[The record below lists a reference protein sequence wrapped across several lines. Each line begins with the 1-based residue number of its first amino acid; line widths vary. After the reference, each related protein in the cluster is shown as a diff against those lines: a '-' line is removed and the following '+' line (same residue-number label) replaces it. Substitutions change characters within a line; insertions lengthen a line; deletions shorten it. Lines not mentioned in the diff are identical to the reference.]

1 MICTRMGYRVRVLE
15 RLPLGKIKVKLTFD
29 NSIRV
34 IDIDDLR
41 INASVKQAE
50 KDLQSIR
57 QYGLQGVEND

>member
-15 RLPLGKIKVKLTFD
+15 RLPLGKIRVKLTFD